1 MVDWTV
7 EKIAAL
13 STEDLKSL
21 RANAAAKSN
30 QQLIDLCDAEL
41 LVRVPRRTRAQV
53 NRGPNESRRGQYVCG
68 YHFVCPSETGLTFN
82 ADHTVWTGTWV
93 VDKENAEMSSRY
105 GAYVALHTSKS
116 EPSYLQGALKD
127 WRQAKRNAEY
137 ADGRPVRIPL
147 GIDLL
152 FDPAGQPYEW
162 SGDGSGEKGYVWKEI
177 PK

>member
-1 MVDWTV
+1 
-7 EKIAAL
+7 
-13 STEDLKSL
+13 
-21 RANAAAKSN
+21 
-30 QQLIDLCDAEL
+30 
-41 LVRVPRRTRAQV
+41 
-53 NRGPNESRRGQYVCG
+53 
-68 YHFVCPSETGLTFN
+68 
-82 ADHTVWTGTWV
+82 
-93 VDKENAEMSSRY
+93 MSSRY